1 MRYYETLYILNP
13 NFEQAQVDNIIKEID
28 EHVSKLSSVIN
39 HRVWGKKRL
48 AYPIDQH
55 KYGIYIILQFETQT
69 TSSLNGFD
77 DFMNDPIPN
86 MIERIKINLWQQ
98 SIRFYDY
105 VGPFIPVPLYLKSRF
120 ISENFENFSEQ
131 QKFDVDLTQTCLFD
145 FERKNPSKELLTHK
159 LNAAGYLIDGSQII
173 KQ

>member
-77 DFMNDPIPN
+77 DFMKLNNSVLRYQTVRLDVRPEELEDEILDDSSD
-86 MIERIKINLWQQ
+86 MIEELPQAEEIQGLIKETAQA
-98 SIRFYDY
+98 
-105 VGPFIPVPLYLKSRF
+105 PVENEKEETEQP
-120 ISENFENFSEQ
+120 SETVEEETS
-131 QKFDVDLTQTCLFD
+131 
-145 FERKNPSKELLTHK
+145 
-159 LNAAGYLIDGSQII
+159 A
-173 KQ
+173 

>member
-77 DFMNDPIPN
+77 DFMKLNNSVLRYQTVRLDVRPQELEDEILDDSSD
-86 MIERIKINLWQQ
+86 MIEELPQAEEIQGLIKETAQA
-98 SIRFYDY
+98 
-105 VGPFIPVPLYLKSRF
+105 PVENEKEETEQP
-120 ISENFENFSEQ
+120 SETVEEETS
-131 QKFDVDLTQTCLFD
+131 
-145 FERKNPSKELLTHK
+145 
-159 LNAAGYLIDGSQII
+159 A
-173 KQ
+173 

>member
-48 AYPIDQH
+48 AYPTDQH

-77 DFMNDPIPN
+77 DFMKLNNSVLRYQTVRLDVRPQELEDEILDDSSD
-86 MIERIKINLWQQ
+86 MIEELPQAEEIQGLIKETAQA
-98 SIRFYDY
+98 
-105 VGPFIPVPLYLKSRF
+105 PVENEKEETEQP
-120 ISENFENFSEQ
+120 SETVEEETS
-131 QKFDVDLTQTCLFD
+131 
-145 FERKNPSKELLTHK
+145 
-159 LNAAGYLIDGSQII
+159 A
-173 KQ
+173 

>member
-77 DFMNDPIPN
+77 DFMKLNNSVLRYQTVRLDVRPQELEDEILDDSSD
-86 MIERIKINLWQQ
+86 MIEELPQGEEIQGLIKETAQA
-98 SIRFYDY
+98 
-105 VGPFIPVPLYLKSRF
+105 PVENEKEETEQP
-120 ISENFENFSEQ
+120 SETVEEETS
-131 QKFDVDLTQTCLFD
+131 
-145 FERKNPSKELLTHK
+145 
-159 LNAAGYLIDGSQII
+159 A
-173 KQ
+173 